1 MNNYDPQDLKS
12 VLEYIYDSYGL
23 SVFLKNGKL
32 QAYFSDLAPRLT
44 KELHMIKLLDENGI
58 LEKMSRVEVN
68 DVVQQKKILNILKAK
83 LTGDIPIDPA
93 YVISF
98 LQILSEVLGWRY
110 LSFQDDCQK
119 ELIHHQPENPIEK
132 SQSPKNNL
140 PPVHKSL
147 PSNRYKKSTSHRK
160 ILPCFLLL
168 FIAVVGL
175 GIFYVATNN
184 YQTEPSQDSS
194 VAITPPPKADSLTAS
209 AAVPL
214 SPTVEET
221 QDSDTNRSSSSE
233 QTTNQ
238 PVPIIDINESYQ
250 NILVEASG
258 SSAQL
263 TLRTYRNGEWIE
275 DFYTAAA
282 IGSNGVTDHKT
293 EGDHMTP
300 IGTFPLR
307 FVFSTSKQDTKMPFV
322 EINQNSVWVC
332 DPDSSFYNT
341 LQSTTNP
348 ARDWSN
354 QKGSVEKMYVKF
366 SKKSSTA
373 CIYFEFNGDGRTQ
386 YSADHPNGGSALFL
400 DGVGTNGNMYSG
412 YGDIKISASA
422 MKELLRLLDPELNP
436 TITIQAA

>member
-1 MNNYDPQDLKS
+1 MKNYDPQDLKS

-23 SVFLKNGKL
+23 SVFLKTGKL
-32 QAYFSDLAPRLT
+32 QAYFSDLAPRLS

-58 LEKMSRVEVN
+58 LEKLSRVDVN
-68 DVVQQKKILNILKAK
+68 DVAQQKKILNISKAK

-98 LQILSEVLGWRY
+98 LQILSEVLRWRY

-119 ELIHHQPENPIEK
+119 ELIHHQPENPVKK
-132 SQSPKNNL
+132 SQAPKNNP

-147 PSNRYKKSTSHRK
+147 PSNRYKKSRSHRK
-160 ILPCFLLL
+160 ALPRFLLL

-194 VAITPPPKADSLTAS
+194 VATTPPPKANSLTAS

-221 QDSDTNRSSSSE
+221 QDSDTNRPSSSE
-233 QTTNQ
+233 QTANQ
-238 PVPIIDINESYQ
+238 PVPINESYQ

-275 DFYTAAA
+275 DFYTTAAV
-282 IGSNGVTDHKT
+282 GSNGVTNHKT

-300 IGTFPLR
+300 IGTFPLC
-307 FVFSTSKQDTKMPFV
+307 FVFSASKQDTKMPFV

-366 SKKSSTA
+366 SNQSSTA

-400 DGVGTNGNMYSG
+400 DGVGANGNMYSG